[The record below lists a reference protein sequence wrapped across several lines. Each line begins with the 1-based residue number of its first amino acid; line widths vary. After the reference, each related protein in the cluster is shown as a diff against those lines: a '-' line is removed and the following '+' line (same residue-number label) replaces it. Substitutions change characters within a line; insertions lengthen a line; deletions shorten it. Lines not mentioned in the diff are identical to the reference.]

1 MPVVVVAFDDETVT
15 LDANNPLADVTL
27 RVELVVVEVHE
38 AIDAELKSGKV
49 QDMEAIYE
57 KGRVDGV
64 AVEFKR

>member
-15 LDANNPLADVTL
+15 LEANNSLADVTL
-27 RVELVVVEVHE
+27 RVDLVVVEVHE

-57 KGRVDGV
+57 KERMDGV